1 MRICFVGTGYVG
13 LVTGTC
19 FAEKGNDVCCVDID
33 KKRIEDL
40 KRGIIPIYEPGL
52 GDLVKKNMNE
62 GRLTFS
68 TDIKEG
74 LENAQLCFIAV
85 GTPPS
90 SDGSADLAQVLNAL
104 DSIGSCID
112 HSCFIVVKSTVP
124 VGTGTLL
131 WKRIRAHMH
140 ERGLEKINLEVLS
153 NPEFLKEGM
162 AIEDCLH
169 PDRVVVGAVSEEA
182 RSIMRELYA
191 PFVTEDR
198 LFLMDPSS
206 AEITKYAAN
215 AMLASRISFMNEIAQ
230 LCDKVGAD
238 VLSVKEGIASDRRI
252 GSFFLNAGC
261 GYGGSCFPK
270 DVQALCHIGE
280 GQGLDMT
287 MVSAID
293 KVNRKQKEL
302 LQLMIRERFGSDM
315 EGLTI
320 AVMGLAFKPHTDDMR
335 EAPSISLIRGLIDCG
350 ASVRAYDPIAMEQAG
365 MLLPKD
371 VTFAD
376 GIETLVDGVDAAVL
390 VTEWPEFRSLDWD
403 NLAPLMKC
411 RIVFDGRNL
420 YAPAE
425 MKGKGFEY
433 YCIGRNCRPQMQF
446 DQRGCTKN
454 INDKKGQR

>member
-33 KKRIEDL
+33 NKRIEDL
-40 KRGIIPIYEPGL
+40 NSGIIPIYEPGL
-52 GDLVKKNMNE
+52 EELVKKNRE
-62 GRLTFS
+62 AGRLSFS
-68 TDIKEG
+68 TEIKEG
-74 LENAQLCFIAV
+74 IKNAQLCFIAV

-90 SDGSADLAQVLNAL
+90 SNGSADLAQGLNAL

-112 HSCFIVVKSTVP
+112 HSCFSVVKSTVP

-162 AIEDCLH
+162 AIEDCLN
-169 PDRVVVGAVSEEA
+169 PDRVVVGAVSDEA

-191 PFVTEDR
+191 PFVSEER
-198 LFLMDPSS
+198 IFFMDPSS

-287 MVSAID
+287 MASAID

-302 LQLMIRERFGSDM
+302 LQIMVREKFGNSM

-335 EAPSISLIRGLIDCG
+335 EAPSISLIRGLLDCG
-350 ASVRAYDPIAMEQAG
+350 ASVKAYDPIAMDQAG
-365 MLLPKD
+365 MILPKD
-371 VTFAD
+371 VRYSGSIEELLEGAD
-376 GIETLVDGVDAAVL
+376 SAVL
-390 VTEWPEFRSLDWD
+390 VTEWPEFRCLDWEK
-403 NLAPLMKC
+403 LRPLMKSM
-411 RIVFDGRNL
+411 ILFDGRNI
-420 YAPAE
+420 YDPSE
-425 MKGKGFEY
+425 MQKLGFEY
-433 YCIGRNCRPQMQF
+433 YCIGRNRRPA
-446 DQRGCTKN
+446 K
-454 INDKKGQR
+454 

>member
-33 KKRIEDL
+33 NKRIEDL
-40 KRGIIPIYEPGL
+40 NSGIIPIYEPGL
-52 GDLVKKNMNE
+52 EELVKKNRE
-62 GRLTFS
+62 AGRLSFS
-68 TDIKEG
+68 TEIKEG
-74 LENAQLCFIAV
+74 IKNAQLCFIAV

-90 SDGSADLAQVLNAL
+90 SNGSADLAQVLNAL

-162 AIEDCLH
+162 AIEDCLN
-169 PDRVVVGAVSEEA
+169 PDRVVVGAVSDEA

-191 PFVTEDR
+191 PFVSEER
-198 LFLMDPSS
+198 IFFMDPSS

-287 MVSAID
+287 MASAID

-302 LQLMIRERFGSDM
+302 LQIMVREKFGNSM

-335 EAPSISLIRGLIDCG
+335 EAPSISLIRGLLDCG
-350 ASVRAYDPIAMEQAG
+350 ASVKAYDPIAMDQAG
-365 MLLPKD
+365 MILPKD
-371 VTFAD
+371 VRYSGSIEELLEGAD
-376 GIETLVDGVDAAVL
+376 SAVL
-390 VTEWPEFRSLDWD
+390 VTEWPEFRCLDWEK
-403 NLAPLMKC
+403 LRPLMKSM
-411 RIVFDGRNL
+411 ILFDGRNI
-420 YAPAE
+420 YDPAE
-425 MKGKGFEY
+425 MQKLGFEY
-433 YCIGRNCRPQMQF
+433 YCIGRNRRPA
-446 DQRGCTKN
+446 K
-454 INDKKGQR
+454 

>member
-1 MRICFVGTGYVG
+1 MKICFVGTGYVG

-19 FAEKGNDVCCVDID
+19 FAERGNDVCCVDID
-33 KKRIEDL
+33 NKRIEDL
-40 KRGIIPIYEPGL
+40 KQGIIPIYEPGL
-52 GDLVKKNMNE
+52 DELVKKNIE
-62 GRLTFS
+62 TGRLSFS

-74 LENAQLCFIAV
+74 LKNAQLCFIAV

-104 DSIGSCID
+104 DSIASSID

-162 AIEDCLH
+162 AIEDCLN
-169 PDRVVVGAVSEEA
+169 PDRVVVGANSDEA
-182 RSIMRELYA
+182 RSIMRKLYSS
-191 PFVTEDR
+191 FVSEDR
-198 LFLMDPSS
+198 LFFMDPSS

-230 LCDKVGAD
+230 LCDKIGAD
-238 VLSVKEGIASDRRI
+238 VLSVKEGIASDKRI

-287 MVSAID
+287 MATAID

-302 LQLMIRERFGSDM
+302 LQLMVRERFGNDM
-315 EGLTI
+315 EGLNI

-335 EAPSISLIRGLIDCG
+335 DAPSISLIRGLIECG
-350 ASVRAYDPIAMEQAG
+350 ASVKAFDPIAMDQAR
-365 MLLPKD
+365 LILSKD
-371 VTFAD
+371 VRYAD
-376 GIETLVDGVDAAVL
+376 SVEELLKEADCAVL
-390 VTEWPEFRSLDWD
+390 VTEWPEFRSLRWD
-403 NLAPLMKC
+403 KYGALMK
-411 RIVFDGRNL
+411 RPILFDGRNI
-420 YAPAE
+420 YDPSE
-425 MKGKGFEY
+425 MKQLGFEY
-433 YCIGRNCRPQMQF
+433 YCIGRNCRP
-446 DQRGCTKN
+446 
-454 INDKKGQR
+454 

>member
-1 MRICFVGTGYVG
+1 MKICFVGTGYVG

-19 FAEKGNDVCCVDID
+19 FAERGNDVCCVDID
-33 KKRIEDL
+33 NKRIEDL
-40 KRGIIPIYEPGL
+40 KQGIIPIYEPGL
-52 GDLVKKNMNE
+52 DELVKKNIE
-62 GRLTFS
+62 TGRLSFS

-74 LENAQLCFIAV
+74 LKNAQLCFIAV

-104 DSIGSCID
+104 DSIASSID

-162 AIEDCLH
+162 AIEDCLN
-169 PDRVVVGAVSEEA
+169 PDRVVVGANSDEA
-182 RSIMRELYA
+182 RSIMRKLYSS
-191 PFVTEDR
+191 FVSEDR
-198 LFLMDPSS
+198 LFFMDPSS

-230 LCDKVGAD
+230 LCDKIGAD
-238 VLSVKEGIASDRRI
+238 VLSVKEGIASDKRI

-287 MVSAID
+287 MATAID

-302 LQLMIRERFGSDM
+302 LQLMVRERFGNDM
-315 EGLTI
+315 EGLNI

-335 EAPSISLIRGLIDCG
+335 DAPSISLIRGLIECG
-350 ASVRAYDPIAMEQAG
+350 ASVKAFDPIAMDQAR
-365 MLLPKD
+365 LILSKD
-371 VTFAD
+371 VRYAD
-376 GIETLVDGVDAAVL
+376 SVEELLKEADCAVL
-390 VTEWPEFRSLDWD
+390 VTEWPEFRSLRWD
-403 NLAPLMKC
+403 KYGALMK
-411 RIVFDGRNL
+411 RPILFDGRNI
-420 YAPAE
+420 YDPSE
-425 MKGKGFEY
+425 MKQLGFEY
-433 YCIGRNCRPQMQF
+433 YCIGRNCRP
-446 DQRGCTKN
+446 RK
-454 INDKKGQR
+454 

>member
-1 MRICFVGTGYVG
+1 MKICFVGTGYVG

-33 KKRIEDL
+33 NKRIEDL
-40 KRGIIPIYEPGL
+40 KQGIIPIYEPGL
-52 GDLVKKNMNE
+52 DELVKKNIE
-62 GRLTFS
+62 TGRLSFS

-74 LENAQLCFIAV
+74 LKNAQLCFIAV

-104 DSIGSCID
+104 DSIASSID

-162 AIEDCLH
+162 AIEDCLN
-169 PDRVVVGAVSEEA
+169 PDRVVVGANSDEA
-182 RSIMRELYA
+182 RSIMRKLYSS
-191 PFVTEDR
+191 FVSEDR
-198 LFLMDPSS
+198 LFFMDPSS

-230 LCDKVGAD
+230 LCDKIGAD
-238 VLSVKEGIASDRRI
+238 VLSVKEGIASDKRI

-287 MVSAID
+287 MATAID

-302 LQLMIRERFGSDM
+302 LQLMVRERFGNDM
-315 EGLTI
+315 EGLNI

-335 EAPSISLIRGLIDCG
+335 DAPSISLIRGLIECG
-350 ASVRAYDPIAMEQAG
+350 ASVKAFDPIAMDQAR
-365 MLLPKD
+365 LILSKD
-371 VTFAD
+371 VRYAD
-376 GIETLVDGVDAAVL
+376 SVEELLKEADCAVL
-390 VTEWPEFRSLDWD
+390 VTEWPEFRSLRWD
-403 NLAPLMKC
+403 KYGALMK
-411 RIVFDGRNL
+411 RPILFDGRNI
-420 YAPAE
+420 YDPSE
-425 MKGKGFEY
+425 MKQLGFEY
-433 YCIGRNCRPQMQF
+433 YCIGRNCRP
-446 DQRGCTKN
+446 RK
-454 INDKKGQR
+454 

>member
-33 KKRIEDL
+33 NKRIEDL
-40 KRGIIPIYEPGL
+40 NSGIIPIYEPGL
-52 GDLVKKNMNE
+52 EELVKKNRE
-62 GRLTFS
+62 AGRLSFS
-68 TDIKEG
+68 TEIKEG
-74 LENAQLCFIAV
+74 IKNAQLCFIAV

-90 SDGSADLAQVLNAL
+90 SNGSADLAQVLNAL

-162 AIEDCLH
+162 AIEDCLN
-169 PDRVVVGAVSEEA
+169 PDRVVVGAVSDEA

-191 PFVTEDR
+191 PFVSEER
-198 LFLMDPSS
+198 IFFMDPSS

-287 MVSAID
+287 MASAID

-302 LQLMIRERFGSDM
+302 LQIMVREKFGNSM

-335 EAPSISLIRGLIDCG
+335 EAPSISLIRGLLDCG
-350 ASVRAYDPIAMEQAG
+350 ASVKAYDPIAMDQAG
-365 MLLPKD
+365 MILPKD
-371 VTFAD
+371 VRYSGSIEELLEGAD
-376 GIETLVDGVDAAVL
+376 SAVL
-390 VTEWPEFRSLDWD
+390 VTEWPEFRCLDWKK
-403 NLAPLMKC
+403 LRPLMKSM
-411 RIVFDGRNL
+411 ILFDGRNI
-420 YAPAE
+420 YDPAE
-425 MKGKGFEY
+425 MQKLGFEY
-433 YCIGRNCRPQMQF
+433 YCIGRNRRPA
-446 DQRGCTKN
+446 K
-454 INDKKGQR
+454 

>member
-33 KKRIEDL
+33 NKRIEDL
-40 KRGIIPIYEPGL
+40 NSGIIPIYEPGL
-52 GDLVKKNMNE
+52 EELVKKNRE
-62 GRLTFS
+62 AGRLSFS
-68 TDIKEG
+68 TEIKEG
-74 LENAQLCFIAV
+74 IKNAQLCFIAV

-90 SDGSADLAQVLNAL
+90 SNGSADLAQVLNAL

-162 AIEDCLH
+162 AIEDCLN
-169 PDRVVVGAVSEEA
+169 PDRVVVGAVSDEA

-191 PFVTEDR
+191 PFVSEER
-198 LFLMDPSS
+198 IFFMDPSS

-287 MVSAID
+287 MASAID

-302 LQLMIRERFGSDM
+302 LQI
-315 EGLTI
+315 
-320 AVMGLAFKPHTDDMR
+320 
-335 EAPSISLIRGLIDCG
+335 
-350 ASVRAYDPIAMEQAG
+350 
-365 MLLPKD
+365 LL
-371 VTFAD
+371 V
-376 GIETLVDGVDAAVL
+376 
-390 VTEWPEFRSLDWD
+390 
-403 NLAPLMKC
+403 
-411 RIVFDGRNL
+411 
-420 YAPAE
+420 
-425 MKGKGFEY
+425 
-433 YCIGRNCRPQMQF
+433 Q
-446 DQRGCTKN
+446 
-454 INDKKGQR
+454 